1 MVQNHVI
8 PNITVIYLILHGP
21 KSCNIEYYQWWALQ
35 LVKLKWGE
43 DGILVGVAVGAITEF
58 IYSILHGT
66 KSCKIKYY
74 QWWALQLKKLKRA
87 EVAILVGVI
96 TVFIYSIL
104 HITKS
109 IYLIFHSRNM

>member
-1 MVQNHVI
+1 M
-8 PNITVIYLILHGP
+8 
-21 KSCNIEYYQWWALQ
+21 
-35 LVKLKWGE
+35 VKLKWGE